1 MRFFG
6 SDKRGFTLIELMIV
20 VCIIGILT
28 ALAIPRFMTA
38 STKSKQSEAKL
49 ILKQIYVNERTYRQQ
64 GGQYYI
70 PGGVASKDSPMAFAM
85 IWIEI
90 MDDAR
95 YSYQI
100 TSGDPSTGF
109 LATAT
114 GNIDD
119 DDVDDIWTIDQD
131 GILQNTT
138 DDTQEP

>member
-1 MRFFG
+1 MQIFG

-20 VCIIGILT
+20 VCIVGILT

-49 ILKQIYVNERTYRQQ
+49 VLKQIYVNERTYLQQ

-70 PGGVASKDSPMAFAM
+70 PAGAASADNPTAFAM

-90 MDDAR
+90 MDNAR
-95 YSYQI
+95 YTYQI
-100 TSGDPSTGF
+100 TSADPNTVF

-119 DDVDDIWTIDQD
+119 DDAEDVWTIDQN
-131 GILQNTT
+131 GHLQNTT
-138 DDTQEP
+138 DDTQE